1 MDHKHCQTPLDS
13 SSSFPTTTSTTNRDQ
28 YLKQLN
34 KLSHNISKPN
44 NIKKP
49 TFFESSQSLTHNNTF
64 NKQYALPSESQPQVY
79 NISKNDFRD
88 MVQKLTGS
96 PGHTPQPKP
105 VATSRLHRL
114 RPPPLPQVVSHRPP
128 PPNSGKVAVAPP
140 SPLPPFPTVHAES
153 PVSAYMRSF
162 LRNSVP
168 SSSSESEFQLPF
180 SPVTFG
186 CFNSLGGGSPIPLSP
201 TVPVSSPRWRDLW
214 TSFVGERNK
223 ANIK

>member
-1 MDHKHCQTPLDS
+1 MDHKHYQSPLDP
-13 SSSFPTTTSTTNRDQ
+13 SSSFPTTTTNRDH

-34 KLSHNISKPN
+34 KFSHNISKPN

-49 TFFESSQSLTHNNTF
+49 TFVVSSSQSLTHNNTF
-64 NKQYALPSESQPQVY
+64 NKQHALPAESQPQVY

-96 PGHTPQPKP
+96 PGHSPQPKP
-105 VATSRLHRL
+105 VSTSRLHRL
-114 RPPPLPQVVSHRPP
+114 RPPPLPQVFSNRPP
-128 PPNSGKVAVAPP
+128 PPKSGNVVVAPP

-162 LRNSVP
+162 LRNSVA
-168 SSSSESEFQLPF
+168 SSSESEFQIPF

-186 CFNSLGGGSPIPLSP
+186 CINSLVPLSP
-201 TVPVSSPRWRDLW
+201 TVPVSSPGWRDL
-214 TSFVGERNK
+214 
-223 ANIK
+223 